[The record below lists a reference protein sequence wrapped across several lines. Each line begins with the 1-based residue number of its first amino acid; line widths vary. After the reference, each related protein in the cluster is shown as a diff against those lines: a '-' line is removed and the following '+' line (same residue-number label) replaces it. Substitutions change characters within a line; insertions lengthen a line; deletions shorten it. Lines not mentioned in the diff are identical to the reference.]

1 MSLSSA
7 EVACPEKQLL
17 VCCSRTRV
25 PPRVAEEIL
34 RLLALPLDWDV
45 LFSRAAE
52 NSVVPLLS
60 RQLSAVA
67 PFAVPP
73 AQLARLRELVRANAI
88 RSLVLTAELIRVL
101 DAFAAAGIEA
111 IPYKG
116 PVLAAQAYGEIS
128 LREFEDLD
136 LVLRQRDIAGAHDAL
151 VGLGYRPQY
160 PPIFLP
166 HAPTSLI
173 PGEYDYR
180 DEARRLTIELHS
192 ELTLRH
198 FPVPPALDDF
208 ARRLVP
214 VSLSGHSV
222 RTFGP
227 EDTLVFLCVH
237 GSKDFWERLLWIA
250 DVAEFVRSHP
260 QLDWEGV
267 YQLADSVCARRM
279 LHLGLALAD
288 RLLDAPLPAAIL
300 SRARAD
306 RVAAS
311 AASQLERPLLS
322 LQWPA
327 LGARASFRFRR
338 RMVPGT
344 FAGWRYALRLATV
357 PAAEDWH
364 AIRLPRP
371 LAPLYAALR
380 PLRLLRKHRAGGAA
394 EARFESRVERRA
406 P

>member
-1 MSLSSA
+1 MSFSSA
-7 EVACPEKQLL
+7 DVACPEQQLL

-25 PPRVAEEIL
+25 QPPVAEEIL
-34 RLLALPLDWDV
+34 RLLALPLDWDF
-45 LFSRAAE
+45 LFARAAE
-52 NSVVPLLS
+52 NSVVPLLG
-60 RQLSAVA
+60 RQLSAVS
-67 PFAVPP
+67 PSVVPP
-73 AQLARLRELVRANAI
+73 AQLARLKELVRANAI

-101 DAFAAAGIEA
+101 DAFAAARIEA

-136 LVLRQRDIAGAHDAL
+136 LVLRQRDIAGANDAL
-151 VGLGYRPQY
+151 IRLGYRPQY

-166 HAPTSLI
+166 HAPSSLI

-180 DEARRLTIELHS
+180 DEARLLTVELHS

-198 FPVPPALDDF
+198 FPVRPALDDL
-208 ARRLVP
+208 ARRLIP
-214 VSLSGHSV
+214 VSLSGHAV
-222 RTFGP
+222 RTFSP

-250 DVAEFVRSHP
+250 DVAEFVQSHP

-267 YQLADSVCARRM
+267 YRLADAVRARRM

-288 RLLDAPLPAAIL
+288 RLLEAPLPAFIL
-300 SRARAD
+300 SRVRAD
-306 RVAAS
+306 RVAIS
-311 AASQLERPLLS
+311 AASQLERPMLS
-322 LQWPA
+322 RRWPT
-327 LGARASFRFRR
+327 LGARTSFRFRR
-338 RMVPGT
+338 RMVPGM

-380 PLRLLRKHRAGGAA
+380 PLRLLRKHRTGGAA
-394 EARFESRVERRA
+394 EARFESPVERRV